1 MISYLAE
8 QICAVL
14 LLLGTSCCAVA
25 QEEMNSAFVTV
36 AVSDTLGGAIPYAR
50 VHALERS
57 SKNETEK
64 LTGETGT
71 ATLRLQPGRFD
82 LTVTGP
88 PSFLKSI
95 ITDVDVKPGE
105 HRRMNVI
112 LKVKT
117 SDCCIDFVDPIERI
131 EPESAKLGDLEEST
145 TAKTAIR
152 KPATLTGPVDTS
164 EDVCAKFAHLRTYS
178 NAIFVEEAGDVVG
191 YELVFQRSNGNSA
204 SALLY
209 VYEGAPNEDGISV
222 SGQISAG
229 KVVMKGNW
237 VQHLIEEPAKKRVV
251 ETYPVEISGTL
262 DSKHFRGNIT
272 ISRAAESLTLRR
284 VEYIWLCKPKAQ

>member
-1 MISYLAE
+1 MISSLAE
-8 QICAVL
+8 RICAVL
-14 LLLGTSCCAVA
+14 LVLGTSCCAVA

-36 AVSDTLGGAIPYAR
+36 AVSDTLGGAIPNAR
-50 VHALERS
+50 VHAVERS

-88 PSFLKSI
+88 SGFLESI
-95 ITDVDVKPGE
+95 IADVDVQPGE
-105 HRRMNVI
+105 YRRMSVI

-131 EPESAKLGDLEEST
+131 EPESAKFGDLEEST

-152 KPATLTGPVDTS
+152 KPATLTGPAGTS
-164 EDVCAKFAHLRTYS
+164 EDVCAKSAHLRTYS

-191 YELVFQRSNGNSA
+191 YELVFQRSNSNSA

-209 VYEGAPNEDGISV
+209 VYQGEPNEDGISV

-229 KVVMKGNW
+229 KLAIKGNW
-237 VQHLIEEPAKKRVV
+237 VKHLIEEPAKKQVV
-251 ETYPVEISGTL
+251 ETYPVEISGSL
-262 DSKHFRGNIT
+262 DSKRFRGNIT
-272 ISRAAESLTLRR
+272 ISGSAESLTLRR
-284 VEYIWLCKPKAQ
+284 VEYIWLCKPKAL